1 MIANNNRNITNV
13 DELRAEISR
22 LTLLQKEQEN
32 YLSDQFILLQDK
44 IESPIR
50 VFNKLTS
57 WFPKIGNDL
66 NSFSGATDTNSDWL
80 TNSLR
85 VGLPF
90 LFNKV
95 LFRKAGFLK
104 KALLLIA
111 TQKMAGSVN
120 QEKITKIIDK
130 VTDIIR
136 PKSQKSNKKRKDY
149 GIPPDSES
157 Y

>member
-1 MIANNNRNITNV
+1 SY
-13 DELRAEISR
+13 LY
-22 LTLLQKEQEN
+22 TLSLHDA
-32 YLSDQFILLQDK
+32 L
-44 IESPIR
+44 PIF
-50 VFNKLTS
+50 FNKLTS
-57 WFPKIGNDL
+57 WFPKISNDL

-136 PKSQKSNKKRKDY
+136 PKSQKSNNKRKDY